1 MSGTGQH
8 AVTAAILS
16 AVVVLAVLAEAR
28 PAAAQRLG
36 ETPPAQLPP
45 DARFGTN
52 PLRLDVG
59 DLNLPPGFG
68 VGVAAAGVVDPGS
81 ATARAGSSGSA
92 GFGVAAGTG
101 AGAIG
106 SGAFVFV
113 PADPPPPT
121 RLPPNARLAATAISG
136 FGVDDL
142 RLPPGFGVPVGG
154 ATQVTA
160 ALTFVPADPPPPAR
174 LPPNARLDVDS
185 IRGFDVDNLNLPPG
199 FGVPVGGSGEAVSA
213 GSGAATLPA
222 GTIAGLGEGAVAA
235 GGVPVPAT
243 AATAPVRP
251 GGALTFVAADPPP
264 PARPPAGASFNV
276 SGVSFGE
283 SGVSLGTDSN
293 VTFRDSAIRGAG
305 AGTSLPGLS
314 VVEEDGGLRFTVG
327 ADVLFD
333 FDKATLRPEAGPI
346 LRRLVEQVRAEVPRA
361 RYMVEGHTDAKGT
374 DVYNLGLS
382 NRRARSVK
390 DWFVSQGAVSS
401 REVLTMG
408 LGENSPVAPNTHPDG
423 SDDPEGRQRNRRVEV
438 LVTPRP

>member
-1 MSGTGQH
+1 MSGTRRR
-8 AVTAAILS
+8 AATAAAIS
-16 AVVVLAVLAEAR
+16 AAAALVVLAEAR
-28 PAAAQRLG
+28 PAVGQRLG
-36 ETPPAQLPP
+36 EAPPARLPP
-45 DARFGTN
+45 DARFATN
-52 PLRLDVG
+52 PLRLNVR

-68 VGVAAAGVVDPGS
+68 VGVAAVGAVDLGS

-92 GFGVAAGTG
+92 EFGVAAGTG
-101 AGAIG
+101 AGAVG
-106 SGAFVFV
+106 SGAVVFV

-121 RLPPNARLAATAISG
+121 RLPPNARLAANSISG
-136 FGVDDL
+136 FSVDDL

-154 ATQVTA
+154 
-160 ALTFVPADPPPPAR
+160 
-174 LPPNARLDVDS
+174 S
-185 IRGFDVDNLNLPPG
+185 
-199 FGVPVGGSGEAVSA
+199 GGAVSA
-213 GSGAATLPA
+213 GSGATTLPA
-222 GTIAGLGEGAVAA
+222 GTIAGPGEGAVAA
-235 GGVPVPAT
+235 GGSPVPAT
-243 AATAPVRP
+243 AAAAPVRP
-251 GGALTFVAADPPP
+251 VGALTFVAADPPP

-283 SGVSLGTDSN
+283 SGVSLGRDSN

-305 AGTSLPGLS
+305 AGTNLPGLS

-346 LRRLVEQVRAEVPRA
+346 LRRLVDQVKAEVPRA

-390 DWFVSQGAVSS
+390 EWFVSQGAVSS
-401 REVLTMG
+401 REVLTVG